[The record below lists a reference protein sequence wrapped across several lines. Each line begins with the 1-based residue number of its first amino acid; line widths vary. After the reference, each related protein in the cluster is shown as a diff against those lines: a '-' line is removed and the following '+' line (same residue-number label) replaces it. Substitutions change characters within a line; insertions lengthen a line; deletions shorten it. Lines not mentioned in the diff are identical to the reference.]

1 MAPAYTQPPL
11 SPDSTRIGSFRLA
24 ALAIVGVIVI
34 VALIEKSMGRLPLG
48 PDGRFG
54 WIATDIW
61 SSDQSQRVLDPYSLS
76 HILHGFLFYGFL
88 WLVARRSSIAARL
101 VGAAVLEGAWE
112 LLENSPLIIDRYRA
126 VTIAQG
132 YIGDSILNSAS
143 DVVMAAIGFLLA
155 WRLRLWHSVAV
166 IIVTEIVML
175 VLIRD
180 NLALNIV
187 MLAFPIEAIRRWQM
201 EGH

>member
-1 MAPAYTQPPL
+1 
-11 SPDSTRIGSFRLA
+11 
-24 ALAIVGVIVI
+24 
-34 VALIEKSMGRLPLG
+34 MGRLPLG

-88 WLVARRSSIAARL
+88 WLVARRSSIAVRL

-132 YIGDSILNSAS
+132 YVGDSILNSAS

-166 IIVTEIVML
+166 IIVTELVML

>member
-1 MAPAYTQPPL
+1 MSAGT
-11 SPDSTRIGSFRLA
+11 GSFRIATLWV
-24 ALAIVGVIVI
+24 LAITAVVG
-34 VALIEKSMGRLPLG
+34 LIELWLGRLPLG

-54 WIATDIW
+54 WIAIDIW
-61 SSDQSQRVLDPYSLS
+61 GSEQSQRVADPYSFS
-76 HILHGFLFYGFL
+76 HIIHGFAFYGFL
-88 WLVARRSSIAARL
+88 WLVARRLPIATRL
-101 VGAAVLEGAWE
+101 VLAAALEGGWE

-143 DVVMAAIGFLLA
+143 DIAMAVIGFLLA
-155 WRLRLWHSVAV
+155 WRFRIWHSVV
-166 IIVTEIVML
+166 FIVATELVML

-180 NLALNIV
+180 NLTLNIL
-187 MLAFPIEAIRRWQM
+187 MLAFPIEAIRQWQM